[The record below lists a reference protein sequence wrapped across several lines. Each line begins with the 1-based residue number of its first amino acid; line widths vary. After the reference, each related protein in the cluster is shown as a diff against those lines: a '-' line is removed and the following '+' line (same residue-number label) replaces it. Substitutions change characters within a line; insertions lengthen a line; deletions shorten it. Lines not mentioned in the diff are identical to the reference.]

1 MRYKCSHCEH
11 SVYEGTRRGKES
23 TEGELF
29 YHRDT
34 EDTEFRIRKKEGRLA
49 VRRSSFFLPNP
60 KLRVLCVSVVNQF
73 PSVPSSPLCVL
84 QDLFYE
90 EALATVLADQDGGD
104 DDGSFDD

>member
-49 VRRSSFFLPNP
+49 VRRSTIIFCYSIRFFP
-60 KLRVLCVSVVNQF
+60 KDS
-73 PSVPSSPLCVL
+73 
-84 QDLFYE
+84 
-90 EALATVLADQDGGD
+90 
-104 DDGSFDD
+104 